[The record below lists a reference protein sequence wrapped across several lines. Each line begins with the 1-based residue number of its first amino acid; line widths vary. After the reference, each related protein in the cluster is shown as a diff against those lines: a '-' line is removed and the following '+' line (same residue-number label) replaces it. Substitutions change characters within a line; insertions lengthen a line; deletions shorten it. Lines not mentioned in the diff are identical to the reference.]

1 VEALVGLIVGRNVIG
16 MAGVYTL
23 KVQSSVVEIEDYNG
37 TWGRDGRSFDK
48 AGGKVWEASPC
59 IEQSFSSSSCSQPEG
74 EPDSGLFLE
83 DDLGRE
89 STEEICW
96 NPWCEERLPACASPL
111 VCQGLP
117 GQYVGQP
124 TMQYLTLATFLS
136 NEGAAENPS
145 EQERTANKEKQDSE
159 IGKTAKSRPRYGR
172 ESLIDQAARKPDMQK
187 LKLCTQKLK
196 QNMQQ
201 QCHQV
206 THLNATPQFANF
218 CHSCGASCQSCKFCM
233 NCGSAV
239 VVMKS

>member
-1 VEALVGLIVGRNVIG
+1 

-23 KVQSSVVEIEDYNG
+23 KVQSSVVEIEDYTG

-48 AGGKVWEASPC
+48 DGGKVCEASPC

-74 EPDSGLFLE
+74 EPDFGLFLE
-83 DDLGRE
+83 EDMGRE
-89 STEEICW
+89 STDEICW
-96 NPWCEERLPACASPL
+96 NPWCEEPWSACATPL
-111 VCQGLP
+111 VCQGFP
-117 GQYVGQP
+117 GQYVGEP
-124 TMQYLTLATFLS
+124 TMQYLTLATFLC

-145 EQERTANKEKQDSE
+145 EQERTANKAKQDSE
-159 IGKTAKSRPRYGR
+159 TGKTEKSRPRYGR
-172 ESLIDQAARKPDMQK
+172 ESLIDQAARKQDTQK
-187 LKLCTQKLK
+187 LKLRTQKM
-196 QNMQQ
+196 MQQ

-206 THLNATPQFANF
+206 THLKATPQFANF